1 MNAPDMG
8 TAFRNDAPP
17 ARGLRGGGVL
27 PAELLAPFT
36 VLDDRRAAL
45 AVATT
50 VVPILALLALGATV
64 WTPWVVLLTLPFTA
78 ALQQALFVLAHEAAH
93 YRLFS
98 DRRLNE
104 GVGRLLG
111 AVVGIS
117 MCTYRVVHRL
127 HHNHL
132 YGALDPD
139 IAMNGGYPRGRRY
152 LLRKLATDISG
163 RTAWKTYGYF
173 FGNPATNVATNE
185 ANRPLDDTSPAL
197 RDAAL
202 RDRRFV
208 IGVQIAMPLAALL
221 LAGPAGLAKYLV
233 LWVLP
238 ALTVLQVILR
248 VRAIAEHGAPVSFDS
263 PLTAARTHVPG
274 PLGRLFL
281 FPHHVGYH
289 VEHHLYPAVPHYHLP
304 ALHALLAARG
314 VLDGIEP
321 RPFLATWRR
330 VYAEPAA
337 RG

>member
-1 MNAPDMG
+1 MNAPDTG
-8 TAFRNDAPP
+8 IAFRNDAPTT
-17 ARGLRGGGVL
+17 RGLRGGGVL
-27 PAELLAPFT
+27 PPELLAPFT

-50 VVPILALLALGATV
+50 VLPIIALLALGAAV

-173 FGNPATNVATNE
+173 FGNPATNVAT
-185 ANRPLDDTSPAL
+185 
-197 RDAAL
+197 
-202 RDRRFV
+202 
-208 IGVQIAMPLAALL
+208 IGAVWRTFGIVPVVAFS
-221 LAGPAGLAKYLV
+221 
-233 LWVLP
+233 
-238 ALTVLQVILR
+238 
-248 VRAIAEHGAPVSFDS
+248 RAISTRTGSRRCLSAMAPMRGGSVAEKSAVCFSAGVAACNMLDCASSRAAIFSSSFVRM
-263 PLTAARTHVPG
+263 ARM
-274 PLGRLFL
+274 
-281 FPHHVGYH
+281 FPS
-289 VEHHLYPAVPHYHLP
+289 
-304 ALHALLAARG
+304 
-314 VLDGIEP
+314 
-321 RPFLATWRR
+321 
-330 VYAEPAA
+330 
-337 RG
+337 